1 MCPGLLKSAEYFFM
15 CDPVR
20 LCVFSDFRKTDFL
33 KLGLFSSK
41 FGTGALRKGEISSKI
56 SELKKIWLD
65 LCVPMPTNFEN
76 WGVFMKKYAVCRI
89 LSLCTF
95 AFSFVFGGEIVC
107 GGTLSAAVPH
117 VSSDSGSA
125 ADSDSENRSEPAACL
140 NAGKMELLRADW
152 FSGKNELAGIQPNL
166 LGGMKKMVGGEGWIC
181 ETPSKEE
188 MNAVVWS
195 VTLDQKTPRPFLI
208 SGESQFSGPKH
219 GASGDYSLYVD
230 AMYSDGTPEWGIRAD
245 FEGKEKLNGGE
256 WESRSAT
263 FHPRKPIRRLTFY
276 CLFRNREG
284 AVSFRRPKLVQADLV
299 RGKAISFDGLSVAG
313 TAFLKNQPNAE
324 MHSGQAASSQAQ
336 GPCAFSSPKTAP
348 RFYVRDAGADSDW
361 FIMKSAGDLN
371 VSDENGVFQQEFEVS
386 LGEDRAEFAVSWGGT
401 LQGDGTILDAFRIRS
416 LKKTDRCITLVA
428 AFPISGAA
436 ARAFEGLDGEIEIQ
450 EPTEIF
456 SSALA
461 TKAGMGRLNRFPLQG
476 VANTA
481 GKEFWLGIDPA
492 WPAVYRTFFNA
503 FTQEL
508 CIAFDL
514 GFIPEKREWELRT
527 CRFTQECGGMR
538 SAWKR
543 YSETYPDA
551 FKVRVPKMGNWMA
564 FAPVSQVK
572 DPEDFGFAFK
582 EGTDESAWDDENGLL
597 TFRYTEPMTWW
608 MSLDLPKND
617 SENGTEISPGTG
629 DGTAED
635 LLEAGAVR
643 VSELAEKGHAYA
655 RAWKSSVMFD
665 QNQKPA
671 GRWLDTPW
679 CRGIVWSV
687 SGLPRLPEDPDGA
700 GMTDFQAKWPEKYVR
715 DVYPKPENGTSVPM
729 PGPGIDGEYIDSSEG
744 YVTAE
749 LDFRRD
755 HLPYTECP
763 LTFSLEEK
771 TPVIFRG
778 LTAFEYVRAIERDVH
793 AAGKLMMANSTPYRL
808 SWLAPLLD
816 VLGTESN
823 WNPGTWRPMAVEEL
837 QYRRMLCGGKPFCF
851 LQNTDFTQFSYEHS
865 EKFMQRALAFGMFP
879 SYFSADAST
888 KHYFK
893 NPELYERDRPL
904 FKKYLPICR
913 LLAEAGWEPVTNVK
927 VSDPRLLVER
937 FGSPT
942 DGAYYLTVFN
952 PTNERIEVEF
962 THFEPDFQGYQE
974 ILCGSRSLE
983 PESVLVLRLALVN

>member
-1 MCPGLLKSAEYFFM
+1 
-15 CDPVR
+15 
-20 LCVFSDFRKTDFL
+20 
-33 KLGLFSSK
+33 
-41 FGTGALRKGEISSKI
+41 
-56 SELKKIWLD
+56 
-65 LCVPMPTNFEN
+65 
-76 WGVFMKKYAVCRI
+76 MKKYAVCGL
-89 LSLCTF
+89 LSLCAF
-95 AFSFVFGGEIVC
+95 VFSFVFEGEIVC
-107 GGTLSAAVPH
+107 GGTPSAAVPH
-117 VSSDSGSA
+117 VSAESENVPDAENSADSECAAESESA
-125 ADSDSENRSEPAACL
+125 AVSDSENASKPAACL

-152 FSGKNELAGIQPNL
+152 FSGRNELAGIQPNL
-166 LGGMKKMVGGEGWIC
+166 LGGMKKMEGGEGWIC

-195 VTLDQKTPRPFLI
+195 VMLDQKTPCPFLI
-208 SGESQFSGPKH
+208 SGESQFSGPQM
-219 GASGDYSLYVD
+219 GSSGDYSLYVD
-230 AMYSDGTPEWGIRAD
+230 AIYSDGSPEWGIRAD
-245 FEGKEKLNGGE
+245 FEGDRKLNGGE
-256 WESRSAT
+256 WETRSAM
-263 FHPRKPIRRLTFY
+263 FLPRKPIQCLTFY

-284 AVSFRRPKLVQADLV
+284 AVSFRCPKLVQKDPACGD
-299 RGKAISFDGLSVAG
+299 AISFDGLSVAG
-313 TAFLKNQPNAE
+313 TSFLKTRPNAE
-324 MHSGQAASSQAQ
+324 IAGGKTLRGQEKSGQEKT
-336 GPCAFSSPKTAP
+336 PCAFSSPETAP

-361 FIMKSAGDLN
+361 FVMKSAGDLEM
-371 VSDENGVFQQEFEVS
+371 SAENGVFHQEFEVS
-386 LGEDRAEFAVSWGGT
+386 LGEDRAEFAVSWSGIQ
-401 LQGDGTILDAFRIRS
+401 QGDCTILDAFRIRS
-416 LKKTDRCITLVA
+416 LKKADRCVTLVA
-428 AFPISGAA
+428 AFPISGEAS
-436 ARAFEGLDGEIEIQ
+436 RVFEGLDGEVKIQ
-450 EPTEIF
+450 EPTEI
-456 SSALA
+456 SPSTLS

-481 GKEFWLGIDPA
+481 GKESWLGIDPA

-527 CRFTQECGGMR
+527 CRFMQECGGMR

-564 FAPVSQVK
+564 FAPISQVK

-582 EGTDESAWDDENGLL
+582 EGTDEPAWDDENGLL

-608 MSLDLPKND
+608 MSLELPENET
-617 SENGTEISPGTG
+617 ENGTKNLPSTG
-629 DGTAED
+629 AGAAED

-643 VSELAEKGHAYA
+643 VRELAEKGHAYA

-665 QNQKPA
+665 KNQKPY
-671 GRWLDTPW
+671 GKWLDTPW

-687 SGLPRLPEDPDGA
+687 SGLPGLPGDPGDPDGA
-700 GMTDFQAKWPEKYVR
+700 GMTDFQAKWPEKYVL
-715 DVYPKPENGTSVPM
+715 DVYPKPENGASVPM

-755 HLPYTECP
+755 HLPYAECP

-823 WNPGTWRPMAVEEL
+823 WNPGVWRPMAVEEL

-851 LQNTDFTQFSYEHS
+851 LQNTDFTQFTYEHS

-913 LLAEAGWEPVTNVK
+913 LLSEAGWEPVTNVK

-952 PTNERIEVEF
+952 PTNENIEVKF

-974 ILCGSRSLE
+974 VLCGSRSLE